1 MVIRVLDHVEQAS
14 TYDEGDVI
22 FKLLAPRLM
31 QGEDVA
37 LSFDGV
43 SAVPSAFI
51 NASIVRLAEAMPVAD
66 VRKHLRILQSTKQ
79 INELIRS
86 RFEFLASRE
95 L

>member
-1 MVIRVLDHVEQAS
+1 MVIRVLDHVEHAS

-51 NASIVRLAEAMPVAD
+51 NASSCALPCCENLSPIPKEYLPGSFMSFFNWFSAFSE
-66 VRKHLRILQSTKQ
+66 K
-79 INELIRS
+79 
-86 RFEFLASRE
+86 
-95 L
+95 